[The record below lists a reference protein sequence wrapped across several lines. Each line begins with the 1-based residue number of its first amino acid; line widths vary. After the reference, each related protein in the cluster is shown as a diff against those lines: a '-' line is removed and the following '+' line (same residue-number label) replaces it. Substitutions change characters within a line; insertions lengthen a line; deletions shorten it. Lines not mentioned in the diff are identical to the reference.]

1 MMIKKILNW
10 FKELIVE
17 EYKFI
22 ILMIVTAFLF
32 LFPVNY
38 YIIIGG
44 DISDISKRVTVDS
57 GYDSKG
63 SFNICFVSELK
74 GRLGPYLLSYVIPS
88 WERESANDYKYDDE
102 ESIEDISFRSQLD
115 LVSSNGNAVKWAYEL
130 AGKEYQE
137 IDTKVYVISVM
148 KDYNDF
154 KVGDQIIEID
164 GVKINNGSDVSEYIS
179 KYKENDKIKIK
190 VIRKGKEKTIDST
203 LYRDDDRLI
212 LGIYVQ
218 EVSSYKTNPEVNIKF
233 KSSEQGPS
241 AGLITALSIYDQLT
255 KEDLTKSLKIAGTGT
270 IEKDGSIGSIGGV
283 KYKLAGAVSKDADIF
298 LVPAGENYKEA
309 IKYKKKN
316 KYNIKIIE
324 VSTLD
329 EAIKKLEELGE

>member
-1 MMIKKILNW
+1 MFKKIFTWL
-10 FKELIVE
+10 KELIVE

-22 ILMIVTAFLF
+22 IFMVVSTILF
-32 LFPVNY
+32 LWPVNY

-44 DISDISKRVTVDS
+44 DISDISKRVSVTS
-57 GYDSKG
+57 GYESEG
-63 SFNICFVSELK
+63 SFNICFVSELN
-74 GRLGPYLLSYVIPS
+74 GRLGPYLLSYVIPG

-102 ESIEDISFRSQLD
+102 ESIEDISFRSHLD
-115 LVSSNGNAVKWAYEL
+115 LISSNSNAIKWAYKL
-130 AGKEYQE
+130 ANKSYEE

-164 GVKINNGSDVSEYIS
+164 GVKINNNSDVSECI
-179 KYKENDKIKIK
+179 KKHKENDIIKVK
-190 VIRKGKEKTIDST
+190 VIRNNKEKIIKSKI
-203 LYRDDDRLI
+203 YKEEDRLI

-218 EVSSYKTNPEVNIKF
+218 EVSSYKTDPEVTIKF
-233 KSSEQGPS
+233 KSMEQGPS

-255 KEDLTKSLKIAGTGT
+255 KDDLTKSLKIAGTGT

-283 KYKLAGAVSKDADIF
+283 KFKLTGAVSKKADVF

-316 KYNIKIIE
+316 NYDIKIIG
-324 VSTLD
+324 VSNFE
-329 EAIKKLEELGE
+329 EAILELEKLEV

>member
-1 MMIKKILNW
+1 MFKKIFTWL
-10 FKELIVE
+10 KELIVE

-22 ILMIVTAFLF
+22 IFMIVSTILF
-32 LFPVNY
+32 LWPVNY

-44 DISDISKRVTVDS
+44 DISDISKRVSVTS
-57 GYDSKG
+57 GYDSEG
-63 SFNICFVSELK
+63 SFNICFVEELN

-115 LVSSNGNAVKWAYEL
+115 LISSNSNAIKWAYKL
-130 AGKEYQE
+130 ANKSYEE
-137 IDTKVYVISVM
+137 VDSKVYVISVM

-164 GVKINNGSDVSEYIS
+164 GVKINNNSDVSECIS
-179 KYKENDKIKIK
+179 KYNENDIIDIK
-190 VIRKGKEKTIDST
+190 VIRNDKEKVIKSKIFKEE
-203 LYRDDDRLI
+203 DRLI

-218 EVSSYKTNPEVNIKF
+218 EVSSYKTDPEVTIKF
-233 KSSEQGPS
+233 KSMEQGPS

-255 KEDLTKSLKIAGTGT
+255 KDDLTNSLKIAGTGT
-270 IEKDGSIGSIGGV
+270 MENDGTVGSIGGV
-283 KYKLAGAVSKDADIF
+283 KYKLAGAVSKGADVF

-316 KYNIKIIE
+316 HYDIKIIG
-324 VSTLD
+324 VSTLE
-329 EAIKKLEELGE
+329 EAILELEKLEE